1 MVLVIPAY
9 DKAGNKVLDIYLDA
23 KMRVGLGW
31 FERIIIDIQS
41 PELSITL
48 PEGKVYPDVPYGISG
63 RLALVN
69 PRLVPGEAKLK
80 MKVSGTAYDKEGN
93 VLDFREMTVFDKT
106 AHVLTYYTKNIYYTK
121 MFTSF
126 FVHPKTYPSLI
137 VFSVSFEGEVTSMTG
152 QYSPKRFIA
161 RQDIKMHINWTS
173 EWHEQPALG
182 PLIVEVNPTTTK
194 PNEPVEITIY
204 ASNKVPIAYYSYK
217 IIKDGSIL
225 YSSPMVGGYKF
236 KTQFQDVGNWTIEIT
251 GYDMNKRILGT
262 GSATIPVSTEVEKAV
277 ISSWTMKAD
286 KTTVK
291 QGDTLTVQVT
301 INWIGKSM
309 KFKLGIDAFGN
320 SYETNPIE
328 ATTSPT
334 TINVPITVPT
344 NIKEGKYDVK
354 ATLYYSI

>member
-69 PRLVPGEAKLK
+69 PRLVPGEVKLK

-106 AHVLTYYTKNIYYTK
+106 AHVLTRYVKDSHYTK

-137 VFSVSFEGEVTSMTG
+137 VFSISFEGEVASMTG
-152 QYSPKRFIA
+152 QYSPKQFTA
-161 RQDIKMHINWTS
+161 KQDIIVHINWVAK
-173 EWHEQPALG
+173 EKEQP
-182 PLIVEVNPTTTK
+182 
-194 PNEPVEITIY
+194 
-204 ASNKVPIAYYSYK
+204 
-217 IIKDGSIL
+217 
-225 YSSPMVGGYKF
+225 
-236 KTQFQDVGNWTIEIT
+236 
-251 GYDMNKRILGT
+251 
-262 GSATIPVSTEVEKAV
+262 
-277 ISSWTMKAD
+277 
-286 KTTVK
+286 
-291 QGDTLTVQVT
+291 
-301 INWIGKSM
+301 
-309 KFKLGIDAFGN
+309 
-320 SYETNPIE
+320 PIE
-328 ATTSPT
+328 EKEQL
-334 TINVPITVPT
+334 PI
-344 NIKEGKYDVK
+344 IMLLALIGLLIAAKRKRRG
-354 ATLYYSI
+354 